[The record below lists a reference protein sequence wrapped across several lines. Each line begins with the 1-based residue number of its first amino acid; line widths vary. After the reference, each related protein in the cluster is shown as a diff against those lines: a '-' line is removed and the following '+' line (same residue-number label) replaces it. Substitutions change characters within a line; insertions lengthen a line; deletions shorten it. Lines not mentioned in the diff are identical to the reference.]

1 MKKVRRIIVPVILLL
16 AGIFLGK
23 FFFGKSTNTIPAPSP
38 TYFNQAAASGDSTGM
53 GAGTITGKTIEVRK
67 GESIQA
73 AVGKANPG
81 DLIRIYPGIYNET
94 VYIDKDNI
102 SIQGVIEDGEWPVLD
117 GQKKMNDAILYS
129 GNGTLVENMKI
140 TNYKGNGIMGQAG
153 NNYVIRNN
161 WIVDTGVY
169 GIFPQF
175 GKNGL
180 VERNVL
186 TGIEDAAIY
195 IGMCDNVDVR
205 FNEVFGNV
213 AGIEIENSRHALVE
227 YNYTHDNTG
236 GILAF
241 LTQGLPIKTCY
252 DVIIRNNYVY
262 NNNHVNF
269 GAVGS
274 TVSHIPKGTGI
285 LIMAADEVTVENNF
299 ITGNDN
305 AGITITD
312 YVFAGVDQA
321 KDPESEPNSDKIVL
335 LENIMQNNGNNP
347 VDEVKALM
355 ITKLSKLGP
364 DIIAVG
370 GGVGSCIV
378 NPDRYRAF
386 GVDSYARCEVRDTRA
401 ILSYMTDKPV
411 APRST
416 ALSEKGKMTY
426 YGVCSGCHAYS
437 SRLVGPAVNVIQALY
452 KNNPKGITDFIANP
466 VHKRDDYPEMPPQA
480 YLSEETRQAVAEYM
494 LTITK

>member
-1 MKKVRRIIVPVILLL
+1 MKSLKNIAIGILLL
-16 AGIFLGK
+16 AAGVYAGK
-23 FFFGKSTNTIPAPSP
+23 LLFGRTSIPAPVP
-38 TYFNQAAASGDSTGM
+38 AYFSESEDARDSSVV
-53 GAGTITGKTIEVRK
+53 APGTVSGKTIEVK
-67 GESIQA
+67 PGSSIQE

-81 DLIRIYPGIYNET
+81 DLIRIYPGMYHET
-94 VYIDKDNI
+94 VYIDKDNV
-102 SIQGVIEDGEWPVLD
+102 SLQGVIENGEWPVLD
-117 GQKKMNDAILYS
+117 GEKKLNDAILYS
-129 GNGTLVENMKI
+129 GNGILIENMKI
-140 TNYKGNGIMGQAG
+140 TNYKGNAIMGQAG

-205 FNEVFGNV
+205 FNEVYGNV

-227 YNYTHDNTG
+227 YNYAHDNTG

-241 LTQGLPIKTCY
+241 LTPGLPIKTCF
-252 DVIIRNNYVY
+252 DVIIRNNFVY
-262 NNNHVNF
+262 NNNTKNF

-285 LIMAADEVTVENNF
+285 LIMAADDVTLENN
-299 ITGNDN
+299 IIMGNDN

-312 YVFAGVDQA
+312 YGYAGVDHA
-321 KDPESEPNSDKIVL
+321 SDPESEPNSDRITL
-335 LENIMQNNGNNP
+335 LDNFMSGNGKSP
-347 VDEVKALM
+347 IDEVQALM
-355 ITKLSKLGP
+355 MTKLSKTGP

-378 NPDRYRAF
+378 NASRYTTF
-386 GVDSYARCEVRDTRA
+386 GVDKFASCQVSNTSV
-401 ILSYMTDKPV
+401 IKTYMLDKPV
-411 APRST
+411 APRVTSV
-416 ALSEKGKMTY
+416 SDKGKMTY
-426 YGVCSGCHAYS
+426 YGVCSGCHSYNT
-437 SRLVGPAVNVIQALY
+437 RLIGPPVNVIQALY
-452 KNNPKGITDFIANP
+452 KNNPKGIADYIAKP
-466 VHKRDDYPEMPPQA
+466 VHKREDYPEMPPQN
-480 YLSEETRQAVAEYM
+480 YLTAETRAAVAEYL

>member
-1 MKKVRRIIVPVILLL
+1 MKTILKVVAVLMVF
-16 AGIFLGK
+16 GGGVYLGK
-23 FFFGKSTNTIPAPSP
+23 VFFGRSSSIPAPVP
-38 TYFNQAAASGDSTGM
+38 TYFSAKGNASDSTGV
-53 GAGTITGKTIEVRK
+53 GAGTVTGKTFEIK
-67 GESIQA
+67 PGNSIQD

-81 DLIRIYPGIYNET
+81 DLIRVYPGVYHET

-102 SIQGVIEDGEWPVLD
+102 SIQGVIENGEWPVLD
-117 GQKKMNDAILYS
+117 GEKKMNDAILYS
-129 GNGTLVENMKI
+129 GNGTLIENIKI

-180 VERNVL
+180 VERNIL

-227 YNYTHDNTG
+227 FNYAHDNTG

-241 LTQGLPIKTCY
+241 LTPGLPIKTCF

-262 NNNHVNF
+262 NNNTKNF

-274 TVSHIPKGTGI
+274 TVSHIPKGTGV
-285 LIMAADEVTVENNF
+285 LIMAADDVTIENN
-299 ITGNDN
+299 IIMGNEN

-312 YVFAGVDQA
+312 YANAGVNHA
-321 KDPESEPNSDKIVL
+321 NDPESEPNADRITLLDNFMDK
-335 LENIMQNNGNNP
+335 NGSNP
-347 VDEVKALM
+347 IDEIKALM
-355 ITKLSKLGP
+355 KIKFTDKGL
-364 DIIAVG
+364 DVIAVG
-370 GGVGSCIV
+370 GGQGNCIL
-378 NPDRYRAF
+378 NPDRYATF
-386 GVDSYARCEVRDTRA
+386 GVDRYLNCQARDTRA
-401 ILSYMTDKPV
+401 VKSYMLEKPV
-411 APRST
+411 APRNTSI
-416 ALSEKGKMTY
+416 AGKGKLTY
-426 YGVCSGCHAYS
+426 YGVCSGCHAYNT
-437 SRLVGPAVNVIQALY
+437 RLVGPPVVMVQAVY
-452 KNNPKGITDFIANP
+452 KNNPQGIVDFITNP
-466 VHKRDDYPEMPPQA
+466 VHKRDDYPEMPPQN
-480 YLSEETRQAVAEYM
+480 YLSAETRKAVAEYM
-494 LTITK
+494 LSITK

>member
-1 MKKVRRIIVPVILLL
+1 M
-16 AGIFLGK
+16 
-23 FFFGKSTNTIPAPSP
+23 
-38 TYFNQAAASGDSTGM
+38 
-53 GAGTITGKTIEVRK
+53 
-67 GESIQA
+67 
-73 AVGKANPG
+73 
-81 DLIRIYPGIYNET
+81 IRIFPGVYNET

-102 SIQGVIEDGEWPVLD
+102 SLQGVIENGEWPTLD

-129 GNGTLVENMKI
+129 GNGVLVENIKI

-175 GKNGL
+175 GKNGV
-180 VERNVL
+180 VERNIL

-205 FNEVFGNV
+205 FNEVYGNV

-241 LTQGLPIKTCY
+241 LTQGLPIKTCF

-262 NNNHVNF
+262 NNNLKNF

-274 TVSHIPKGTGI
+274 TVSHIPAGTGI
-285 LIMAADEVTVENNF
+285 LIMAADDVTVENNIIF
-299 ITGNDN
+299 GNDN

-312 YVFAGVDQA
+312 YAFAGVDHA
-321 KDPESEPNSDKIVL
+321 TDPESEPNSDRITL
-335 LENIMQNNGNNP
+335 LDNFMSNNGNNP
-347 VDEVKALM
+347 IADVKALM
-355 ITKLSKLGP
+355 ATQLSKLGP

-370 GGVGSCIV
+370 GGIGSCVV
-378 NPDRYRAF
+378 NPGRYRAF
-386 GVDSYARCEVRDTRA
+386 GLNSYANCQVRDTRSVK
-401 ILSYMTDKPV
+401 SYLLDRPV
-411 APRST
+411 MPRVT
-416 ALSEKGKMTY
+416 AQIEKGKMTY

-437 SRLVGPAVNVIQALY
+437 TRLVGPPVNTIQALY
-452 KNNPKGITDFIANP
+452 KNNTQGLVDFITNP
-466 VHKRDDYPEMPPQA
+466 VHKRDDYPEMPPQN
-480 YLSEETRQAVAEYM
+480 YLTEETRKAVAEYM
-494 LTITK
+494 LSITK

>member
-1 MKKVRRIIVPVILLL
+1 MKSVKNIAIGILVLAAGVYAGKLL
-16 AGIFLGK
+16 
-23 FFFGKSTNTIPAPSP
+23 FGRSTLIPAPVP
-38 TYFNQAAASGDSTGM
+38 AYFSESEVTGDSS
-53 GAGTITGKTIEVRK
+53 AVAPGTVSGKTIDVK
-67 GESIQA
+67 PGGSIQE

-81 DLIRIYPGIYNET
+81 DLIRIYPGMYHET

-102 SIQGVIEDGEWPVLD
+102 SLQGVIENGEWPVLD
-117 GQKKMNDAILYS
+117 GEKKLNDAILYS
-129 GNGTLVENMKI
+129 GNGILIENIKI
-140 TNYKGNGIMGQAG
+140 TNYKGNAIMGQAG

-175 GKNGL
+175 GKNGI

-205 FNEVFGNV
+205 FNEVYGNV

-227 YNYTHDNTG
+227 YNYAHDNTG

-241 LTQGLPIKTCY
+241 LTPGLPIKTCF
-252 DVIIRNNYVY
+252 DVIIRNNFVY
-262 NNNHVNF
+262 NNNTKNF

-285 LIMAADEVTVENNF
+285 LIMAADDVTLENN
-299 ITGNDN
+299 IIMGNDN

-312 YVFAGVDQA
+312 YGYAGVDHA
-321 KDPESEPNSDKIVL
+321 SDPESEPNSDRITL
-335 LENIMQNNGNNP
+335 LDNFMSGNGKNP
-347 VDEVKALM
+347 IDEVKALM
-355 ITKLSKLGP
+355 ITKLSQTGP

-378 NPDRYRAF
+378 NPSRYTTF
-386 GVDSYARCEVRDTRA
+386 GVDKFASCQVSDTRA
-401 ILSYMTDKPV
+401 IKTYMLDKPV
-411 APRST
+411 APRVTSV
-416 ALSEKGKMTY
+416 SDKGKMTY
-426 YGVCSGCHAYS
+426 YGVCSGCHSYNT
-437 SRLVGPAVNVIQALY
+437 RLIGPPVNVIQALY
-452 KNNPKGITDFIANP
+452 KNNPKGIADYIAKP
-466 VHKRDDYPEMPPQA
+466 IHKREDYPEMPPQN
-480 YLSEETRQAVAEYM
+480 YLTAETRTAVAEYL

>member
-1 MKKVRRIIVPVILLL
+1 MKIVKRAILAVAIL
-16 AGIFLGK
+16 AIGIYCGK
-23 FFFGKSTNTIPAPSP
+23 LIFGRGSDIPAPMP
-38 TYFNQAAASGDSTGM
+38 TYFNQSSQPGDSIGI
-53 GAGTITGKTIEVRK
+53 GAGTVTGKIIEVRK
-67 GESIQA
+67 GNSIQE
-73 AVGKANPG
+73 AVGKASAG
-81 DLIRIYPGIYNET
+81 DLIRIFLGVYNET

-102 SIQGVIEDGEWPVLD
+102 SLQGVIENGEWPVLD
-117 GQKKMNDAILYS
+117 GQKTMNDAILYS
-129 GNGTLVENMKI
+129 GNGVLIENMKI

-175 GKNGL
+175 GKNGV
-180 VERNVL
+180 VERNIL

-195 IGMCDNVDVR
+195 IGMCDNIDVR
-205 FNEVFGNV
+205 FNEVYGNV

-262 NNNHVNF
+262 NNNTKNF

-274 TVSHIPKGTGI
+274 TVSHIPAGTGI
-285 LIMAADEVTVENNF
+285 LIMAADDVTVENNI

-312 YVFAGVDQA
+312 YAFAGVDHA
-321 KDPESEPNSDKIVL
+321 TDPESEPNSDRITL
-335 LENIMQNNGNNP
+335 LDNFMSNNGNNP
-347 VDEVKALM
+347 MADVKALM
-355 ITKLSKLGP
+355 ATQLSKLGP

-370 GGVGSCIV
+370 GGIGSCVI
-378 NPDRYRAF
+378 NPGRYRTF
-386 GVDSYARCEVRDTRA
+386 GLNSYASCQARDTRSVKTY
-401 ILSYMTDKPV
+401 LLDKPV
-411 APRST
+411 MPRVT
-416 ALSEKGKMTY
+416 AQIEKGKMTY

-437 SRLVGPAVNVIQALY
+437 TRLVGPPVNTIQALY
-452 KNNPKGITDFIANP
+452 KNNPKGIVDYIIKP
-466 VHKRDDYPEMPPQA
+466 VHKRDDYPEMPPQN
-480 YLSEETRQAVAEYM
+480 YLSDETRQAVAEYM
-494 LTITK
+494 LAITK